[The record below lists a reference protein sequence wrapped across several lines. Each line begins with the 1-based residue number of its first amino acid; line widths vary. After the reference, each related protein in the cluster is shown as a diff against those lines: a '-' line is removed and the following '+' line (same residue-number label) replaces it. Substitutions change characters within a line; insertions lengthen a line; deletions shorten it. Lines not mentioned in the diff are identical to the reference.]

1 MSHENIWEVR
11 FPAKGPKARSYL
23 EHWRNS
29 KEAGVAEL
37 GKPGVMTLKRLWIR
51 DGLVEEEEK

>member
-1 MSHENIWEVR
+1 MR

-29 KEAGVAEL
+29 KVAGVAEL
-37 GKPGVMTLKRLWIR
+37 GKPGVMRLKRLRIR